1 MVSYVHELLVLLFRN
16 RSDAAADLLHGLD
29 VPLPDYDRVSIGT
42 TDVND
47 LQPAEYRDD
56 LVLFLEQKQQK
67 TLGIIVEVQL
77 QPDAESRR
85 HATGKSGYRS
95 PSTHSGP
102 SVWRLYGK
110 AVQERKASGC
120 RRRVEARAHLALPR

>member
-67 TLGIIVEVQL
+67 TLRIRRGATAARRGIPAARDREKWLSLTI
-77 QPDAESRR
+77 DAFRTLCMAPIR
-85 HATGKSGYRS
+85 
-95 PSTHSGP
+95 
-102 SVWRLYGK
+102 
-110 AVQERKASGC
+110 
-120 RRRVEARAHLALPR
+120 